1 MACQGF
7 IQRFTN
13 ENVDQRDAIDGVLGI
28 LEGDREVFERQ
39 SRGEGER
46 TSERREEEE
55 GELYD
60 GARGCVRVAAV
71 DEEID
76 RGERLRSGERV
87 NRRVSLINNIE

>member
-1 MACQGF
+1 
-7 IQRFTN
+7 
-13 ENVDQRDAIDGVLGI
+13 

-46 TSERREEEE
+46 ASERRKEEE

-71 DEEID
+71 DEEIN
-76 RGERLRSGERV
+76 RERLRSGERV